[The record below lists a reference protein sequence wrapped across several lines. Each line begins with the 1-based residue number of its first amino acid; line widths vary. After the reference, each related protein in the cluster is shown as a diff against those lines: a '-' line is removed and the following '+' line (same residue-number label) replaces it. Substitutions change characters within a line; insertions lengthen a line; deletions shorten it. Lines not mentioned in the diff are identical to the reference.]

1 MPYGRSYRKAKRT
14 VKKYATK
21 RTAKRLGKK
30 VIGKFIPGYNA
41 VSTVDDIMWLG
52 NAAYRHLKP
61 AQVKQTRRARDS
73 AMDRARKRAVKQRG
87 RKRYGVDDWW

>member
-1 MPYGRSYRKAKRT
+1 MGYRKKAKRA
-14 VKKYATK
+14 VKKYANK

-30 VIGKFIPGYNA
+30 VVGRFIPGYNI

-61 AQVKQTRRARDS
+61 RQVRATRRTRES
-73 AMDRARKRAVKQRG
+73 AMDRARSRAEKQRG
-87 RKRYGVDDWW
+87 RKRYGIDDWW